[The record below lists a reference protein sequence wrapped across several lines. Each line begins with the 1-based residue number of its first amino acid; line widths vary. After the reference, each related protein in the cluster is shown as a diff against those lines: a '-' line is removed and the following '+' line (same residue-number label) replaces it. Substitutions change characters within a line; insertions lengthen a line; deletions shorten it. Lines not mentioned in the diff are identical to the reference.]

1 MNIKAWCA
9 KWWRKVLGFLLVL
22 GGIAGLFLPFLQ
34 GIAMILAGLALMG
47 NKRAEQWLLTVQ
59 TKARAWYRRWRGK

>member
-1 MNIKAWCA
+1 MEFKVFFAT
-9 KWWRKVLGFLLVL
+9 WWRKILGFLLIL

-47 NKRAEQWLLTVQ
+47 NKRAKLWLLTVRE
-59 TKARAWYRRWRGK
+59 KARAWYRRWFGK